1 MKKILSAGSA
11 LALIFSSLISI
22 TILPIARA
30 DTTYSIPREEPTYGI
45 NSLATGVNVLEAFIQ
60 TPGVTFAN
68 PGFTNLDSGWT
79 ATTISPTY
87 AVEYGT
93 ISGSLAEDLDI
104 ATTST
109 SVTVNLYAFTGCST
123 QPVSSCSSA
132 NLTDA
137 YQVTFNNGGY
147 SGYTALATGDLASE
161 NTATPASLTLTV
173 PLTATITQST
183 LVNETNGVPTSN
195 DAVAT
200 AVANITPI
208 EVTLANTGGT
218 ASVNALIAPVNA
230 GPHIQLW
237 AKDTSNNW
245 YDISVTGWIAPPGM
259 AFPAGYDATTSVY
272 AISDAAGSYPLT
284 VNLVNASAPSTIL
297 SAGSG
302 TVTVSAPAPVTVA
315 SVATL
320 SELQAALANPVIT
333 TINITTDIST
343 PIKLLASTPVTINGG
358 GHTISFTG
366 ADKSWISGASN
377 YVLQV
382 YKTNATINDL
392 NLTGGYA
399 ALLVNDSNVILGGTI
414 DVSGNN
420 VGGIE
425 SSNGSVLT
433 ITTTTILRNTSE
445 AYALPTVWED
455 GTTGLTVVGGTFTQS
470 QTVRAGQIQYYLLA
484 NNASI
489 LPSANFGI
497 TSPTAPVYSGA
508 PTSFGVN
515 MSGVTLPSNLDDQ
528 ITLSFALT
536 KDGSPVNGQT
546 FALTSAGDY
555 PLSSY
560 GLSEAT
566 DVNGVISIKGS
577 LNELASDFGGLVSAQ
592 DLYNAIQGGGSGT
605 VSTTFAS
612 AGTYTLLIVAS
623 DTNGTIASTTA
634 NIVVSTSPAATFSIT
649 PSSTQAYTGAPTS
662 FGVGISGAT
671 LPSDTSDQITL
682 TFNVMDGSVP
692 VVGQA
697 FALSGIAGQDISG
710 LGTLATST
718 DASGTISVTGSLD
731 DLAQMMGFSSASQL
745 VAELSG
751 ATSTAA
757 TVSTTFKNPG
767 TYTLSLTAS
776 DANGTIASTMGT
788 VTVVSPVAI
797 SGITLNGTNLPASVT
812 TTGSEANWTITVP
825 QDTAMYLSTANYTMT
840 SATVAMSGANEALTY
855 PVTFADGTYAGVI
868 YGTLAY
874 INSAW
879 TLTPSQTQT
888 FETPGTWN
896 LTAVVQDDAGAVT
909 DINVTLIVTPTPT
922 VAITGITLNMAG
934 SGVTSGLVSSTY
946 SATSTNGDW
955 IVTIPQDAATTIG
968 SANYTM
974 TSAILG
980 MTGAASSITSY
991 PVTFV
996 SGIYSGQYG
1005 TLVHDGSAW
1014 TLTPSNTQTF
1024 ETPGT
1029 YVLTAAVQDAAGTVT
1044 NVNFTLNVVPSLDDT
1059 LSALSVS
1066 SGVLTPAFNSTT
1078 TAYTVVLPYNMT
1090 IVPTVAATT
1099 TDQNAT
1105 NTITQAT
1112 STTGMATVLVT
1123 AQSGATSTYMV
1134 TFSLAPAT
1142 TSILNVAL
1150 AVNNSAGGSAA
1161 PSDFTVSVLAGNPST
1176 STFPGDA
1183 AGTAITIDPNVA
1195 YNVNISSVTNY
1206 TQGISGNC
1214 DDASGI
1220 LPGSSAT
1227 CTITETYVAPTNGN
1241 GNAVGVASS
1250 GGGGGGGGG
1259 GYYNPYIT
1267 TTDNSGQVLGAST
1280 TGGQVL
1286 GASTTNTVAL
1296 MQELQN
1302 LEQQLIALEF
1312 KANSCSL
1319 TFGTNLSQGMTS
1331 SAVKDLQTVLNYTP
1345 LTQVATTGPGSPNNE
1360 STYFGNVTKNA
1371 VIAFQN
1377 IFADQILT
1385 PNGMTSGNGYVGAST
1400 RSVLKGLCGK

>member
-1 MKKILSAGSA
+1 MSIAGTA
-11 LALIFSSLISI
+11 LAQSVPVVSGATLSVDPTYGLVLNFQTSEALDLSTEANVQISYFTKNADGTLTPI
-22 TILPIARA
+22 TNTIAGGNLVKDKTWDGYFVDASGNHYSQGTAGVTSDLNVVPA
-30 DTTYSIPREEPTYGI
+30 DTTFTTLVKKGFKSDGSMNYVAITDWTLPATYVAQIVVTNNEG
-45 NSLATGVNVLEAFIQ
+45 
-60 TPGVTFAN
+60 TPSAMTQVE
-68 PGFTNLDSGWT
+68 
-79 ATTISPTY
+79 TTVGAP
-87 AVEYGT
+87 AP
-93 ISGSLAEDLDI
+93 A
-104 ATTST
+104 
-109 SVTVNLYAFTGCST
+109 
-123 QPVSSCSSA
+123 A
-132 NLTDA
+132 NL
-137 YQVTFNNGGY
+137 V
-147 SGYTALATGDLASE
+147 
-161 NTATPASLTLTV
+161 LTLPSTV
-173 PLTATITQST
+173 TITQST
-183 LVNETNGVPTSN
+183 LIPETSGKANGNS
-195 DAVAT
+195 AVST
-200 AVANITPI
+200 TVAGLTPI
-208 EVTLANTGGT
+208 AVRLQNIGNA

-230 GPHIQLW
+230 GSHIQLW

-245 YDISVTGWIAPPGM
+245 YDINVTGWIAPPGM
-259 AFPAGYDATTSVY
+259 AFPAGYDATTNVY
-272 AISDAAGSYPLT
+272 AISDAAASYPLT
-284 VNLVNASAPSTIL
+284 VNLVNAASPSTVL
-297 SAGSG
+297 ATESG
-302 TVTVSAPAPVTVA
+302 TLTVNAPAPVTVA
-315 SVATL
+315 NVATL
-320 SELQAALANPVIT
+320 SELQAALANPVIK
-333 TINITTDIST
+333 TINITADIST
-343 PIKLLASTPVTINGG
+343 TIKLVTSNPVTINGN

-366 ADKSWISGASN
+366 ITPTTWGGD

-382 YKTNATINDL
+382 YDTTATLNDIK
-392 NLTGGYA
+392 LTGGNA
-399 ALLVNDSNVILGGTI
+399 ALLVNGSAVTLTGSI
-414 DVSGNN
+414 DVSGNGF
-420 VGGIE
+420 GGIE
-425 SSNGSVLT
+425 VSRGTAAGLQNSSLIVSGTLINSTEAYGLPTIWTVTGQGSVT
-433 ITTTTILRNTSE
+433 GGPATTNTTIKT
-445 AYALPTVWED
+445 D
-455 GTTGLTVVGGTFTQS
+455 
-470 QTVRAGQIQYYLLA
+470 QTQYYLIA
-484 NNASI
+484 NHASV

-497 TSPTAPVYSGA
+497 TAPSAPVYSGA
-508 PTSFGVN
+508 PTSFGV
-515 MSGVTLPSNLDDQ
+515 GV
-528 ITLSFALT
+528 
-536 KDGSPVNGQT
+536 
-546 FALTSAGDY
+546 
-555 PLSSY
+555 
-560 GLSEAT
+560 
-566 DVNGVISIKGS
+566 
-577 LNELASDFGGLVSAQ
+577 
-592 DLYNAIQGGGSGT
+592 
-605 VSTTFAS
+605 
-612 AGTYTLLIVAS
+612 
-623 DTNGTIASTTA
+623 
-634 NIVVSTSPAATFSIT
+634 
-649 PSSTQAYTGAPTS
+649 
-662 FGVGISGAT
+662 SGAT
-671 LPSDTSDQITL
+671 LPTDTSDQITL
-682 TFNVMDGSVP
+682 TFKVTNGTTP
-692 VVGQA
+692 VVGQL
-697 FALSGIAGQDISG
+697 FALSGIGGQDISG

-718 DASGTISVTGSLD
+718 DSNGTISVTGSLD
-731 DLAQMMGFSSASQL
+731 DLASMFGVSASDL
-745 VAELSG
+745 VAELNG
-751 ATSTAA
+751 GTATAA
-757 TVSTTFKNPG
+757 TVSTTFANPG

-776 DANGTIASTMGT
+776 DANGTIASTTRT

-812 TTGSEANWTITVP
+812 TTGSGAAWTITVP

-840 SATVAMSGANEALTY
+840 SATLDMSGADTTKIY
-855 PVTFADGTYAGVI
+855 PVTFVSGPNVSAGVT

-874 INSAW
+874 SNGAW
-879 TLTPSQTQT
+879 TLTPSVYGAGQPQT

-896 LTAVVQDDAGAVT
+896 LTAAVQDDAGAVT

-974 TSAILG
+974 TSAILD

-996 SGIYSGQYG
+996 SGIYFGQYG
-1005 TLVHDGSAW
+1005 TLVYDGSAW

-1066 SGVLTPAFNSTT
+1066 SGVLTPVFNSTT
-1078 TAYTVVLPYNMT
+1078 TVYTVVLPYNMT

-1134 TFSLAPAT
+1134 TFLLAPAT

-1227 CTITETYVAPTNGN
+1227 CPITETYVAPTNGN

-1280 TGGQVL
+1280 TSGQVL

-1360 STYFGNVTKNA
+1360 STYFGNATKNA

-1400 RSVLKGLCGK
+1400 RSVLKGLCGQ